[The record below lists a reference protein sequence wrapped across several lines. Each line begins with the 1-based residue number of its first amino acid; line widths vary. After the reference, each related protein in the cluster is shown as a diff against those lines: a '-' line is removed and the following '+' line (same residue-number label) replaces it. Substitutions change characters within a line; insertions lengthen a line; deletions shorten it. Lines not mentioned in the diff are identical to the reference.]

1 MSGAPLTGV
10 SSATAQKFAG
20 THALAVAVSGAAG
33 DASAFVSSPATPAG
47 KTVTFHVWV
56 PSGSAISAI
65 QPFALQGAA
74 GGWTWTG
81 NWQAIGSLKTNA
93 WNTLALTVPSNAA
106 TPLFELGVDVTTN
119 AAWSGTVY
127 VDSISW

>member
-1 MSGAPLTGV
+1 M
-10 SSATAQKFAG
+10 
-20 THALAVAVSGAAG
+20 
-33 DASAFVSSPATPAG
+33 
-47 KTVTFHVWV
+47 
-56 PSGSAISAI
+56 
-65 QPFALQGAA
+65 QGAA